1 MMFLVVS
8 LLCVSTAWA
17 QTFSV
22 EGQQPAPQ
30 KQQKQSGKA
39 AKGNPA
45 GSAAAAPQSSNGIGW
60 GSSIEVGRMARAAQQ
75 ALKKHDYVS
84 AQNFAQRAV
93 NAAPQNGKLWFLL
106 GYTSRLSG
114 KYQDSVNAYQKG
126 LKLEGTSPEGISGL
140 AQTYGKMGR
149 VDEAKRMLMQVINA
163 HPDRIND
170 ILIAGELYMKT
181 GEPQTALNLLQR
193 AEAKKP
199 SAHVELLMAMAY
211 LRMKQPQRAKAL
223 LDRAKARNPR
233 NVDIFRAVAT
243 YYRETH
249 DYKQAIA
256 TLKSS
261 PRVTPEVLADLAF
274 SYELAGESKLAAAA
288 YVKAANADPKKIGLQ
303 LSAGQALIRTGDVEK
318 GKTFL
323 ARAEAL
329 DANNY
334 RLHAI
339 RGGLAKSENRAAD
352 AIREY
357 NFALTHLPEGVP
369 PEGQLFPVLLR
380 LNLAELYRMQNDEAN
395 AKQQMSI
402 AEQQMSKMQ
411 VEGPQRAEFLR
422 VRASVRLAFGD
433 PKGAEA
439 DLNEAMKLDPENTNI
454 NLQYATLLWKTD
466 RKQQARNV
474 YDAILKKDPT
484 NRFALESSGYLARD
498 MGDRKSAEQ
507 FFTRLAKA
515 YPDDYIAYLALGD
528 MYTDARDFERAD
540 ANYQMAWKRAPRNA
554 TVVAN
559 GANAAIESRK
569 FELAKTW
576 VDRAVGTMVDD
587 PRVMRERERYL
598 FHTGKYAESA
608 ALGRKVL
615 QQLPKDRNASV
626 YLGYALYNLGR
637 YDDVLSLASKYE
649 AVLPKEANFPLLAG
663 HVHKQSQLLSQSV
676 EDYSRAL
683 ERDPKMVEAWVNRG
697 YVYNDLQNAEGA
709 VEDFNQALKLA
720 PKNGTAYLGLAFSDL
735 QLHHG
740 KAALQSADQ
749 AEKLLGDS
757 GATHLAR
764 ATAYRQMRS
773 LSKAEKEYR
782 VALKYAPDD
791 FKLHMALANT
801 LFHMRHYNDSI
812 GELQNALRL
821 TSDQQ
826 GDIYAQLA
834 HAYAEMH
841 NRTQTMQYIQ
851 AAERESGESS
861 AVLLDTGG
869 ALMEL
874 GDTNAAMERFVRA
887 LNAPDADRI
896 SARLAIAKLFVRN
909 SKYDDAKQQVGL
921 AFAESRVGEAAPISP
936 EDLVEAANIFLASQ
950 DFDLAQ
956 RYFDRARK
964 AGASEEGVAIGL
976 ANTYLA
982 RGNDRGA
989 EAELNSLGSP
999 QEYADNYDYQLAAAR
1014 VYRRRGDT
1022 PQALSSFAR
1031 ANSLSGDNDALSEKL
1046 MLDTAAEEGTPIGK
1060 GFTGFSDFSYQT
1072 ILDDATIYT
1081 LDTRL
1086 LGVTNPA
1093 LLPRIRSSQ
1102 ETRSKVGIRYNNW
1115 KMPLLGSFEIRNQR
1129 GLVSLPSEDFA
1140 LRVNTTDY
1148 NFAGGVA
1155 PTWRLGSAVFQ
1166 VHGGLQYTLRRDNN
1180 NPLSTLVQDQNLFRQ
1195 YVFVNSSTLF
1205 NWLSFRASGYHESGP
1220 FTNRDLSSSDVAG
1233 RLEFTVGR
1241 PWGNNAL
1248 VTGYSIR
1255 DLQYNPLVREYFTTS
1270 TWAGYQRSLFNHKA
1284 SVTVLGEYIRAWRV
1298 RDLEFSLAQAMR
1310 PAVEFTV
1317 TPNNRWSFE
1326 GSFAYDRG
1334 EGFHAYD
1341 NTQSQFLISY
1351 EKPLHRNVED
1361 GGESVPVGYPVRF
1374 SVGIQNQNFTNF
1386 TGRDQAIFRPV
1397 FRLTL
1402 F

>member
-1 MMFLVVS
+1 MMFLVVF
-8 LLCVSTAWA
+8 LLGASAAFA

-22 EGQQPAPQ
+22 EGQQPEPQ
-30 KQQKQSGKA
+30 KKQTGKAPKGKA
-39 AKGNPA
+39 AGK
-45 GSAAAAPQSSNGIGW
+45 AAPSAPSASNGLGW

-93 NAAPQNGKLWFLL
+93 NAAPQDGKLWFLL

-114 KYQDSVNAYQKG
+114 HYQASVDAYQKG
-126 LKLEGTSPEGISGL
+126 LHLEGTSPEGISGL

-170 ILIAGELYMKT
+170 ILIAGELFMKT

-223 LDRAKARNPR
+223 LDRAKARNPK

-261 PRVTPEVLADLAF
+261 PRMTPEVLADLAF
-274 SYELAGESKLAAAA
+274 SYQMAGDPKQAAAA

-303 LSAGQALIRTGDVEK
+303 LSAAQALVRTGDVEK

-323 ARAEAL
+323 ARAEAI
-329 DANNY
+329 DPNHY

-339 RGGLAKSENRAAD
+339 RGGLAKNENRLAD
-352 AIREY
+352 ALREY
-357 NFALTHLPEGVP
+357 NFALGHLPEVP
-369 PEGQLFPVLLR
+369 PEGQLYPVLLR

-395 AKQQMSI
+395 AKQQMAI

-433 PKGAEA
+433 PKGAES
-439 DLNEAMKLDPENTNI
+439 DLNEAMKIDPANTNI

-466 RKQQARNV
+466 RKEQARNV
-474 YDAILKKDPT
+474 YNAILAKDPK
-484 NRFALESSGYLARD
+484 NWFALEGIGYLARD
-498 MGDRKSAEQ
+498 MGDRKGAEQ
-507 FFTRLAKA
+507 YFNRLAQA

-528 MYTDARDFERAD
+528 MYTDSREFSRAD
-540 ANYQMAWKRAPRNA
+540 ANYQLAWKRAPKNP
-554 TVVAN
+554 TIVAN
-559 GANAAIESRK
+559 GANAAIEARK
-569 FELAKTW
+569 FDLAKAW
-576 VDRAVGTMVDD
+576 VDRATGTMVDD

-608 ALGRKVL
+608 ALGRRVL

-626 YLGYALYNLGR
+626 YLGYSLYDLGR
-637 YDDVLSLASKYE
+637 YDDVLELANKYE
-649 AVLPKEANFPLLAG
+649 SILPKEPNFPLLAG
-663 HVHKQSQLLSQSV
+663 HVHKQSQLLSQSAD
-676 EDYSRAL
+676 DYTRAL

-749 AEKLLGDS
+749 AEKLLGQS
-757 GATHLAR
+757 GATHLAK

-801 LFHMRHYNDSI
+801 LFHLRHYNDSI
-812 GELQNALRL
+812 AELQGALRL
-821 TSDQQ
+821 TNDQQ
-826 GDIYAQLA
+826 GEIYAQLA
-834 HAYAEMH
+834 HAYAQMH
-841 NRTQTMQYIQ
+841 NRTQTLRYVE

-874 GDTNAAMERFVRA
+874 GDTNSAMERFVRA

-896 SARLAIAKLFVRN
+896 SARLAIAKLFVRG
-909 SKYDDAKQQVGL
+909 SKYDDAKQQVSL
-921 AFAESRVGEAAPISP
+921 AF
-936 EDLVEAANIFLASQ
+936 
-950 DFDLAQ
+950 
-956 RYFDRARK
+956 
-964 AGASEEGVAIGL
+964 
-976 ANTYLA
+976 
-982 RGNDRGA
+982 
-989 EAELNSLGSP
+989 
-999 QEYADNYDYQLAAAR
+999 
-1014 VYRRRGDT
+1014 
-1022 PQALSSFAR
+1022 
-1031 ANSLSGDNDALSEKL
+1031 
-1046 MLDTAAEEGTPIGK
+1046 
-1060 GFTGFSDFSYQT
+1060 
-1072 ILDDATIYT
+1072 
-1081 LDTRL
+1081 
-1086 LGVTNPA
+1086 
-1093 LLPRIRSSQ
+1093 
-1102 ETRSKVGIRYNNW
+1102 
-1115 KMPLLGSFEIRNQR
+1115 
-1129 GLVSLPSEDFA
+1129 
-1140 LRVNTTDY
+1140 
-1148 NFAGGVA
+1148 
-1155 PTWRLGSAVFQ
+1155 
-1166 VHGGLQYTLRRDNN
+1166 
-1180 NPLSTLVQDQNLFRQ
+1180 
-1195 YVFVNSSTLF
+1195 
-1205 NWLSFRASGYHESGP
+1205 
-1220 FTNRDLSSSDVAG
+1220 
-1233 RLEFTVGR
+1233 
-1241 PWGNNAL
+1241 
-1248 VTGYSIR
+1248 
-1255 DLQYNPLVREYFTTS
+1255 
-1270 TWAGYQRSLFNHKA
+1270 
-1284 SVTVLGEYIRAWRV
+1284 
-1298 RDLEFSLAQAMR
+1298 
-1310 PAVEFTV
+1310 
-1317 TPNNRWSFE
+1317 
-1326 GSFAYDRG
+1326 
-1334 EGFHAYD
+1334 
-1341 NTQSQFLISY
+1341 
-1351 EKPLHRNVED
+1351 
-1361 GGESVPVGYPVRF
+1361 
-1374 SVGIQNQNFTNF
+1374 
-1386 TGRDQAIFRPV
+1386 
-1397 FRLTL
+1397 
-1402 F
+1402 